1 MSIFDNDITIAL
13 GLLVVVGFALVI
25 ISLSYNSNG
34 VNK

>member
-13 GLLVVVGFALVI
+13 GLLVVVGVVLVI